1 MTKEQR
7 LTEKIETLKQQLD
20 YVESNNNDF
29 MRRLR
34 NILNISP
41 LGVYSDESII
51 EEIQKLKDKILV
63 KDGEMIEKDKTIE
76 TLNRLVRVALKD
88 ETLRERYEVNTDFTG
103 FNKETDKMFRD
114 GKVVTIYRKF
124 AEFNI

>member
-7 LTEKIETLKQQLD
+7 LTEKTETLKQQLD

-34 NILNISP
+34 NILNLSP
-41 LGVYSDESII
+41 LNDYSDESII

-103 FNKETDKMFRD
+103 FN
-114 GKVVTIYRKF
+114 
-124 AEFNI
+124 FNEGGDIIEDSTMRVNGNNYIN